1 MEFKRKKITFKNKP
15 TVAYAVVGLD
25 PTIFRG
31 LKIIVIKDKRSR
43 WYAYEATTQTT
54 ITPTSWEGG
63 LSNAT
68 RAGIIQIVANKLR
81 ELPEENWEII
91 QKKIR
96 YQLKG
101 TANAQKL
108 QNPRKENLCHEG
120 L

>member
-25 PTIFRG
+25 PTVFRG
-31 LKIIVIKDKRSR
+31 LKIIVIKDKISG
-43 WYAYEATTQTT
+43 WYAYEATTQITV
-54 ITPTSWEGG
+54 TPTSWNGG
-63 LSNAT
+63 FSNAT

-81 ELPEENWEII
+81 ELPEESWEII

-101 TANAQKL
+101 SPN
-108 QNPRKENLCHEG
+108 G
-120 L
+120 